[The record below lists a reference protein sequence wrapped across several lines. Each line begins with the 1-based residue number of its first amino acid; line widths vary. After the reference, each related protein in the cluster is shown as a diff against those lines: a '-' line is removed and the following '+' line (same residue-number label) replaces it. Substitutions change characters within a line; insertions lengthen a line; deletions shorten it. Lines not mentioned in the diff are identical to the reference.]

1 MKGSNWDK
9 ILLIVVAIAV
19 VAVSGL
25 VIAKTMSFAERFT
38 TPNVKPDDTLPDT
51 QTPRAVLATSFVQ
64 KDSIWKTLE
73 LKSGAYEKDVPLF
86 VSIPIVESEGE
97 LIDMT
102 DPQAKPLRPPV
113 TNAWLLKNDLDY
125 LNAGVLNQD
134 PDGDGFTNIA
144 EWDATSDPR
153 DPASHPP
160 YADKLVMHSREQEVY
175 RLEFAARP
183 DKERFQIKRHRT
195 AKWREDANFLMRIGE
210 VSDDQ
215 QFRLDSF
222 EEKSAERNG
231 ITVDATVLT
240 ITYLPKNTTHTLVKK
255 APEDIPTYYAQLEF
269 LLDPGN
275 KFYVKEGETFPIAID
290 PETKYRVVK
299 VNEDS
304 TVITYQTGTDPEQTV
319 EIKKK

>member
-9 ILLIVVAIAV
+9 ILLIAVAIAV

-25 VIAKTMSFAERFT
+25 VIAKTMSFGERFT
-38 TPNVKPDDTLPDT
+38 TPTVKPDDSLPDT
-51 QTPRAVLATSFVQ
+51 LTPRAELATGFV
-64 KDSIWKTLE
+64 KKRVEWNTLE
-73 LKSGAYEKDVPLF
+73 LSDGGYKKEVPLF
-86 VSIPIVESEGE
+86 VSIPIVESEGV

-102 DPQAKPLRPPV
+102 DPNATPLRPPV
-113 TNAWLLKNDLDY
+113 TNAWLLANDLDY

-134 PDGDGFTNIA
+134 PDGDGFTNRA

-160 YADKLVMHSREQEVY
+160 YADKLVMHSRQQQEY
-175 RLEFAARP
+175 KLEFVARP
-183 DKERFQIKRHRT
+183 DSERFQIRRLRT
-195 AKWREDANFLMRIGE
+195 AKWPQDANFLMKVGD

-231 ITVDATVLT
+231 ITVDATVLQ
-240 ITYLPKNTTHTLVKK
+240 ITYLPKNEKYTLVKK
-255 APEDIPTYYAQLEF
+255 TEEVIPTYFAELEF

-275 KFYVKEGETFPIAID
+275 KFYVKEGDAFPIAMD
-290 PETKYRVVK
+290 SETKYRVIK